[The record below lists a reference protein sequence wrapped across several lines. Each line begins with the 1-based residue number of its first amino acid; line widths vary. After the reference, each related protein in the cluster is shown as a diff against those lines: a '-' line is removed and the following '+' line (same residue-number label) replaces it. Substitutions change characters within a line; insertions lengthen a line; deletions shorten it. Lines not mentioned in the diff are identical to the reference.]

1 MRTDQQNVNPVSIH
15 AAPRFVISENVARAN
30 VVDIGGVT
38 IRRDEDGRYSL
49 NDLHRSAVENG
60 KATDSQRPGNFLKAD
75 SVSAFIKALET
86 ATKIAVCVK
95 LPGRSGGTFA
105 DELIAIRYAAWIE
118 PAFEVDVYRT
128 FQSAKR
134 SAAASVREGVD
145 RAMSRERARLEAPA
159 LTAAITHG
167 RTAAGKEVKHYHFS
181 NEFDL
186 INRIALGMP
195 SKAYR
200 VVHCIGATES
210 IRDHLTPCEIR
221 CIEHLQRLNASLIDI
236 GMDFESRKQKLSQIY
251 IQRHSRALLS
261 EIKRLEF

>member
-1 MRTDQQNVNPVSIH
+1 MHIATTEVQTLNQV
-15 AAPRFVISENVARAN
+15 APRFVISENVERIN
-30 VVDIGGVT
+30 PVDVGGVT

-60 KATDSQRPGNFLKAD
+60 KATESQRPGNFLKAE
-75 SVSAFIKALET
+75 SIAAFIKALET

-95 LPGRSGGTFA
+95 MPGRSGGTFA
-105 DELIAIRYAAWIE
+105 DELIAIRYAAWID
-118 PAFEVDVYRT
+118 PTFEVDVYRT
-128 FQSAKR
+128 FQLVKR
-134 SAAASVREGVD
+134 STAAKVREGVD

-159 LTAAITHG
+159 LTDAIKHG
-167 RTAAGKEVKHYHFS
+167 RLAAGKEVKHYHFS

-200 VVHCIGATES
+200 VAHCISPTDS
-210 IRDHLTPCEIR
+210 IRDHLTPCEIA
-221 CIEHLQRLNASLIDI
+221 CIEHLQRVNASLIDV
-236 GMDFESRKQKLSQIY
+236 GMEFEDRKNQLNKIY

>member
-1 MRTDQQNVNPVSIH
+1 MRTQHTKVNPLSIH
-15 AAPRFVISENVARAN
+15 SAPRFVLDENVSRISA
-30 VVDIGGVT
+30 VDVGGVT
-38 IRRDEDGRYSL
+38 IRRDADGRYSL

-75 SVSAFIKALET
+75 SVSAFVKALET

-134 SAAASVREGVD
+134 SAAESVREGVD
-145 RAMSRERARLEAPA
+145 HAMSRERARLEAPA
-159 LTAAITHG
+159 LTDAIKHG
-167 RTAAGKEVKHYHFS
+167 RLAAGKEVKHYHFS
-181 NEFDL
+181 TEFDL

-195 SKAYR
+195 SKQYR
-200 VVHCIGATES
+200 VAHCISQNES
-210 IRDHLTPCEIR
+210 IRDHLTPCEIK
-221 CIEHLQRLNASLIDI
+221 CIEHLQRLNASLIDV
-236 GMDFESRKQKLSQIY
+236 GMPYEARKEQLSKVY

>member
-1 MRTDQQNVNPVSIH
+1 MRTQHTNVNPASIH
-15 AAPRFVISENVARAN
+15 AAPRFVISENVARTD
-30 VVDIGGVT
+30 VVHVGGVT
-38 IRRDEDGRYSL
+38 IRRDEEGRYSL
-49 NDLHRSAVENG
+49 NDLHRSAMENR
-60 KATDSQRPGNFLKAD
+60 KATESQRPGNFLKAD
-75 SVSAFIKALET
+75 SISAFIKALET

-105 DELIAIRYAAWIE
+105 DELIAIRYAAWID

-134 SAAASVREGVD
+134 SAAESVRDGVD

-159 LTAAITHG
+159 LTDAIKHG
-167 RTAAGKEVKHYHFS
+167 RLAAGKEIKHYHFS

-200 VVHCIGATES
+200 AAHCIGPTEA

-221 CIEHLQRLNASLIDI
+221 CIEHLQRVNASLIDV
-236 GMDFESRKQKLSQIY
+236 GMDYESRKEKLSQIY

>member
-1 MRTDQQNVNPVSIH
+1 MIGQQNETSNTAPVATGFQVAQKMARNH
-15 AAPRFVISENVARAN
+15 GVVVAGISV
-30 VVDIGGVT
+30 
-38 IRRDEDGRYSL
+38 RRDEDGRYSL
-49 NDLHRSAVENG
+49 NDLHRSAVESL
-60 KATDSQRPGNFLKAD
+60 KATESQRPGNFLKAD

-86 ATKIAVCVK
+86 ATQIAVCVK
-95 LPGRSGGTFA
+95 TPGRAGGTFA
-105 DELIAIRYAAWIE
+105 DELIAIRYAAWIDA
-118 PAFEVDVYRT
+118 AFEVDVYRT

-134 SAAASVREGVD
+134 SAAESVREGVD

-159 LTAAITHG
+159 MTEAVKHVRLT
-167 RTAAGKEVKHYHFS
+167 AGKEIKHYHFS

-200 VVHCIGATES
+200 AAHCIGPTEA

-221 CIEHLQRLNASLIDI
+221 CIEHLQRVNASLIDI
-236 GMDFESRKQKLSQIY
+236 GMAFESRKEKLSQIY
-251 IQRHSRALLS
+251 MQRHSRALLS

>member
-1 MRTDQQNVNPVSIH
+1 MHTTNQTINTQSIH
-15 AAPRFVISENVARAN
+15 SAPRFVISENVARIDTVN
-30 VVDIGGVT
+30 IGGVT
-38 IRRDEDGRYSL
+38 IRRDAEGRYSL
-49 NDLHRSAVENG
+49 NDLHKSAVESK
-60 KATDSQRPGNFLKAD
+60 KATDSQRPGNFLKSE
-75 SVSAFIKALET
+75 SVAAFIGALET

-95 LPGRSGGTFA
+95 LPGRAGGTFA

-128 FQSAKR
+128 FQSVKR
-134 SAAASVREGVD
+134 SAADSIREGVD

-159 LTAAITHG
+159 LTDAITHG
-167 RTAAGKEVKHYHFS
+167 RIAAGKEVKHYHFS

-200 VVHCIGATES
+200 AAHCIGPAEA

-221 CIEHLQRLNASLIDI
+221 CIEHLQRVNASLIDI
-236 GMDFESRKQKLSQIY
+236 GTPYEARKEQLSKVY
-251 IQRHSRALLS
+251 MLRHSRALLS